1 MPADVSPYFLK
12 DNATFA
18 GISVNETSMVGG
30 TKLLKAA
37 KEKYN
42 SYGSEWEKV
51 YFDKFSAGYNVYHKA
66 HQFAPTDDGGNAEKT
81 VGKMLA
87 KHNGKQVEFMPEGET
102 MSADVRFD
110 GQTWEIKYINNAN
123 IKTIRGY
130 IELTR
135 RKGADNSIF
144 YWDGIE
150 KIDLLRAAVQSET
163 GKMHKLG
170 RIDEIPDIYYMD
182 KSGLLK
188 LLWKK

>member
-1 MPADVSPYFLK
+1 
-12 DNATFA
+12 
-18 GISVNETSMVGG
+18 
-30 TKLLKAA
+30 
-37 KEKYN
+37 
-42 SYGSEWEKV
+42 
-51 YFDKFSAGYNVYHKA
+51 
-66 HQFAPTDDGGNAEKT
+66 
-81 VGKMLA
+81 
-87 KHNGKQVEFMPEGET
+87 
-102 MSADVRFD
+102 MSADERFD

>member
-1 MPADVSPYFLK
+1 
-12 DNATFA
+12 
-18 GISVNETSMVGG
+18 MVGG

-130 IELTR
+130 
-135 RKGADNSIF
+135 
-144 YWDGIE
+144 WDGIE

-170 RIDEIPDIYYMD
+170 RIDEMPDIYYMD